1 MPNQRIS
8 ELTAVTSPSVNDVL
22 PIVNEG
28 ATKKI
33 TIPNLVN
40 NTLSGTTLSVSAVQL
55 PGNFLMKSVSANN
68 LFLGNSSTGNNNLRN
83 SNNFVFGINSANSL
97 SASRSNVVMGAD
109 STKNA
114 VFLNNNIILGD
125 ASGGGMGFC
134 FGSNVTSVPIP
145 DAIENNIVMG
155 TRAGFKLSQA
165 SFCNRVANFDPC
177 GTFYSYDCACGTSR
191 NNIFLGDHTGHSA
204 KYSCCNIMI
213 GASAGR
219 LLNGGFNNIF
229 MGVQAGGRTNN
240 SSNNVFIG
248 LSAGVCSCNGGGNS
262 VNIGTGAGRC
272 AGSSSINIG
281 YKANYFGCRVG
292 INIGRYSGF
301 RDIGDDNVNIGNSAN
316 CRGQSSS
323 CRNIIIGSLA
333 GIGCGTNNSSNVII
347 GDRAGGHCTNNSQ
360 GNVIIGD
367 RAGGNAFYAS
377 NAFVGCN
384 NVVIGRYAGSKV
396 QHDNIVI
403 GRGAGNGRC
412 VLTCAIAIGR
422 HSLTSTLSAGGANLS
437 ISIGNCAGYTHG
449 KGNNNIFLGHG
460 SGCNYGFDIEKAIE
474 GCCNIF
480 IGNNSGKGRCN
491 NFLNGNINIGHN
503 NYSAS
508 AYPLSAIISIGSC
521 TRPTKSNQLAMGSYT
536 FPLGTSSTAGASAGF
551 LNVLLNGTER
561 KIMFFA
567 S

>member
-1 MPNQRIS
+1 MPNQKIS
-8 ELTAVTSPSVNDVL
+8 ELTAVTNASVNDVL

-33 TIPNLVN
+33 TIPNLVG
-40 NTLSGTTLSVSAVQL
+40 NTLSGTMLSVSAVQL

-68 LFLGNSSTGNNNLRN
+68 LFLGNNATGNNNLRN

-114 VFLNNNIILGD
+114 VFLNNNIFLGD

-134 FGSNVTSVPIP
+134 SGSNFTSISLP
-145 DAIENNIVMG
+145 ASIENNIVIG

-165 SFCNRVANFDPC
+165 SFCDRITCDGPC
-177 GTFYSYDCACGTSR
+177 GTYFTYSYACGTSR
-191 NNIFLGDHTGHSA
+191 NNIFLGDHSGHSA

-219 LLNGGFNNIF
+219 LLNSGFNNIF
-229 MGVQAGGRTNN
+229 MGQQAGGRTN

-248 LSAGVCSCNGGGNS
+248 LSAGICSYSGGRAIA
-262 VNIGTGAGRC
+262 IGLGAGRC
-272 AGSSSINIG
+272 AGNSISIG
-281 YKANYFGCRVG
+281 YKANYFGCRSG
-292 INIGRYSGF
+292 INIGCYAGF
-301 RDIGDDNVNIGNSAN
+301 CDVGYENVNIGFNAN
-316 CRGQSSS
+316 CRGRSSS
-323 CRNIIIGSLA
+323 SRNVIIGSSA
-333 GIGCGTNNSSNVII
+333 GLGCGTNNCSNVII

-367 RAGGNAFYAS
+367 RAGGSANYAS
-377 NAFVGCN
+377 NAIVGCN
-384 NVVIGRYAGSKV
+384 NVVIGRYAGTNV
-396 QHDNIVI
+396 LHDNIVI
-403 GRGAGNGRC
+403 GKLTGNGRNS
-412 VLTCAIAIGR
+412 LQSAIAIGNN
-422 HSLTSTLSAGGANLS
+422 SLVSTLSSGGACLS

-460 SGCNYGFDIEKAIE
+460 SGNNYGFGIDKAIE

-521 TRPTKSNQLAMGSYT
+521 TRPTKSNQLAMGSNV

-567 S
+567 N